1 MLSEARFLIIKTRAI
16 GLNPCFSGTCSRSVY
31 PKNGHQYLPVLILVL
46 VEHALGAGECAAPF
60 SGSSLNPCFSG
71 TYSQRLPKPTSTSTT
86 MRVLIL
92 VLVEHTLRESPTL
105 PRTFPSWVL
114 ILVLVEHT
122 LRARYFWQKLPKRS
136 LNPCFSGTYS
146 QSSRSSPPH
155 LTFTVLILVLVEHTL
170 RGWPTLRKTYHSS
183 S

>member
-1 MLSEARFLIIKTRAI
+1 MR
-16 GLNPCFSGTCSRSVY
+16 
-31 PKNGHQYLPVLILVL
+31 NGKVLILVL

-92 VLVEHTLRESPTL
+92 VLVEHTLRVALSATRL
-105 PRTFPSWVL
+105 P
-114 ILVLVEHT
+114 IN
-122 LRARYFWQKLPKRS
+122 KR

-146 QSSRSSPPH
+146 Q
-155 LTFTVLILVLVEHTL
+155 
-170 RGWPTLRKTYHSS
+170 RGIDEFLK
-183 S
+183 